1 MPCKK
6 VIPYSLDEFRI
17 RQFFFNFNPDKP
29 QYLMKKAAFSLFI
42 LLSMALACS
51 SPEPTMI
58 PDSEINAWFDTEY
71 EELLLMSPLQLT
83 AQGRKVRYGEIDDMS
98 EAGEDKK
105 LAWME
110 ESVKELKEKFLY
122 ESLSEEAKVSYELW
136 VYQYQMEKADNEFRR
151 MNYVFNQMTGPHTM
165 LPNMII
171 NFHRVDD
178 ASDMEALISRY
189 NEAGRAMTQLL
200 ERAKLQTQSGVR
212 PPKFAYEF
220 VIQQSKALLLGQP
233 FADGGDLNSPVW
245 NDALGKIEALEE
257 SGKITAEQAEQ
268 FRTQA
273 KANLINSFQPAY
285 TDLIAWLESELPNLE
300 EKPTGVSRHEMG
312 NAYYAHKLKSSTT
325 TSLTADEIHQIGLNE
340 VKRIQEEMLAIK
352 EQVGFEGDLSE
363 FFKFVNSDPQFFFP
377 NTDEGRQAYLDQST
391 AFLDEIKKKLPDY
404 FGILPKAD
412 LVVKRVEAFREQ
424 DGAPQ
429 HYNQGTPDGSRSGT
443 YYVHLSDMNAM
454 PKTTME
460 GVAYHEGNPGHHMQ
474 ISIAQELESVPKFRT
489 QMGFNAYVE
498 GWALYSEALAKEM
511 GQYQNPYYDFGRLV
525 NEIWRAIRLVVDT
538 GIHSKGWTE
547 ADAITYFSENS
558 SIAPGAIEAEVRRY
572 MVMPGQA
579 TGYKIG
585 MIKIQE
591 LRKMAETE
599 LGDKFDLKGFH
610 DTVLGGGA
618 LPLDILEKVVKQW
631 VEAEKVK
638 Q

>member
-1 MPCKK
+1 MNLESS
-6 VIPYSLDEFRI
+6 IY
-17 RQFFFNFNPDKP
+17 FFNFSLEKS
-29 QYLMKKAAFSLFI
+29 QYLMKKAAFSLLV
-42 LLSMALACS
+42 LLNMALGCS
-51 SPEPTMI
+51 SPELKMI
-58 PDSEINAWFDTEY
+58 PDSEINTWFDAEY
-71 EELLLMSPLQLT
+71 EELLQMSPLQLT
-83 AQGRKVRYGEIDDMS
+83 AQGRKDRYGEIDDMS

-110 ESVKELKEKFLY
+110 ASVKELKEKFLY
-122 ESLSEEAKVSYELW
+122 ESLSEDAKVSYDLW
-136 VYQYQMEKADNEFRR
+136 VYQYEMEKADNEFRR

-171 NFHRVDD
+171 NFHKVDD

-189 NEAGRAMTQLL
+189 NEAGRAMNQLL

-233 FADGGDLNSPVW
+233 FVDGGDLNSPVW
-245 NDALGKIEALEE
+245 NDALGKIEALEK
-257 SGKITAEQAEQ
+257 SSKITAEQAEQ

-285 TDLIAWLESELPNLE
+285 TDLIAWLESELPSLE

-312 NAYYAHKLKSSTT
+312 NAFYAHKLKSSTT

-429 HYNQGTPDGSRSGT
+429 HYNQGTPDGSRPGT

-474 ISIAQELESVPKFRT
+474 VSIAQELESVPKFRT

-547 ADAITYFSENS
+547 ADAVTYFSENS

-572 MVMPGQA
+572 MVFPGQA

-618 LPLDILEKVVKQW
+618 LPLDLLEKVVKQW
-631 VEAEKVK
+631 VEKEKE

>member
-1 MPCKK
+1 
-6 VIPYSLDEFRI
+6 
-17 RQFFFNFNPDKP
+17 
-29 QYLMKKAAFSLFI
+29 MKKAAFSLFI

-511 GQYQNPYYDFGRLV
+511 GQYENPYYDFGRLV

>member
-1 MPCKK
+1 
-6 VIPYSLDEFRI
+6 
-17 RQFFFNFNPDKP
+17 
-29 QYLMKKAAFSLFI
+29 MKKAAFSLFI

-443 YYVHLSDMNAM
+443 YYVHLSDMKAM